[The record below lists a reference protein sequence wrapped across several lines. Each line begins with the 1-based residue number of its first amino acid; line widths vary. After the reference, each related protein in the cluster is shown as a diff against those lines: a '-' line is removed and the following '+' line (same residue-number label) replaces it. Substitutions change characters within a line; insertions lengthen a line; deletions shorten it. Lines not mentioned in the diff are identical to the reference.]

1 MSDVD
6 DVKSGTTVASVISD
20 IDGLPVS
27 VDNNPAH
34 FSGLIFAIGDWA
46 QRTGN
51 FLPLLTDGVVVSG
64 SKTIVDSVSAVP
76 FLRGMVTG
84 ARVYTP
90 TDPCPP
96 TAARIAAHNASARA
110 AGTPTITG
118 ITAMPTGVTDISV
131 NSFAVTKEDITLG
144 NLIARCFEDADYAN
158 RLRAASG
165 MGARAMLVELA
176 YRAAGAT
183 PAEISLVCSLS
194 RLST

>member
-6 DVKSGTTVASVISD
+6 DVKSGTTVAYVISD

-110 AGTPTITG
+110 AGTGPRWGASAVAPRRRVRRNRRRKSGPPPPRHRPRRRRQWSGMTWRRRSRRL
-118 ITAMPTGVTDISV
+118 PRR
-131 NSFAVTKEDITLG
+131 SFAG
-144 NLIARCFEDADYAN
+144 
-158 RLRAASG
+158 
-165 MGARAMLVELA
+165 
-176 YRAAGAT
+176 
-183 PAEISLVCSLS
+183 
-194 RLST
+194 